1 MSEQLPLTYS
11 PSYVGGEI
19 WKQRIEVLRLV
30 VNHLGLKEVS
40 FVLDVSGS
48 MLSDSLNER
57 DRKRWAGEWLD
68 IVKQM
73 LLARIRGGDET
84 ALDLYRRLAALDV
97 AGSPFVIRDEE
108 TISAEEM
115 AAYERVKAI
124 KERKARAR

>member
-1 MSEQLPLTYS
+1 MSEQLPLAYS
-11 PSYVGGEI
+11 PGYVGGEV

-73 LLARIRGGDET
+73 LLARVRGGDET
-84 ALDLYRRLAALDV
+84 ALDLYRRLAMLDV
-97 AGSPFVIRDEE
+97 AGSPFAIRDEE
-108 TISAEEM
+108 TISAEEL